1 MKKLLFLVLLL
12 CLSLATSAEEAVVD
26 GIKYTLDEKS
36 MTAEAAGLAD
46 STLTDIVIPASIQV
60 EGKDYQ
66 VLSIGAKA
74 FNNNHLASI
83 TLSEGLKSIGVGAFM
98 YTWKLGQLIIPNSV
112 ESIEPCAF
120 ENSSIKLLV
129 IGEGIKTIGSCS
141 IRSIPDLSDFY
152 IYAPQMPVFPYD
164 EIDMIDESHWY
175 SVNLYVPE
183 DLVDQY
189 RQSEASYLNEIPDE
203 NIRPIS
209 KDYESFISSIK
220 TVKPD
225 SNQKDAC
232 FSLDGLRLKSPQK
245 GINIIRR
252 SDGTVRKEIV
262 K

>member
-46 STLTDIVIPASIQV
+46 STLTDIVIPVSIQV

-225 SNQKDAC
+225 SNQKEAC
-232 FSLDGLRLKSPQK
+232 YSLDGRRLKSPQK